1 MPRWTRFRQLLG
13 PDPQGDVDDE
23 LAFHLDMRADEL
35 VARGESPHRAA
46 ELSRER
52 FGEFDQTRKACVAD
66 QPQTEAEDGAERVG
80 AAVRSGRGVRDADDS
95 PERRALRPS
104 PS

>member
-35 VARGESPHRAA
+35 VARGKARTARRSCRASA
-46 ELSRER
+46 SASSTRRVRPAWQISRRRRQKMARSEWARQFVQDVATRCGR
-52 FGEFDQTRKACVAD
+52 FA
-66 QPQTEAEDGAERVG
+66 
-80 AAVRSGRGVRDADDS
+80 
-95 PERRALRPS
+95 ERRALRPS